1 MITQPIAAMVDREE
15 IEPGSTVRVEV
26 AADGE
31 SLNLITEEE

>member
-15 IEPGSTVRVEV
+15 VEPGSTVRVEV

-31 SLNLITEEE
+31 RLNLIVERE